1 MWEKPP
7 DRCFRP
13 NSWERPLRGN
23 DSGQDLNEEKTYIM
37 SSSCISIYYH
47 RVYASGER
55 SVVIEE
61 SISTIFQEIPHIT
74 ELKTV
79 STIIA
84 NNPFRRKFTPLH
96 MGVNVSFLTLE
107 LALP

>member
-1 MWEKPP
+1 MGVWG
-7 DRCFRP
+7 
-13 NSWERPLRGN
+13 RPLGGSDNKTGSERLKN
-23 DSGQDLNEEKTYIM
+23 IYIFICHLTTSQFTNTVMWIVWRNTLKEE
-37 SSSCISIYYH
+37 C
-47 RVYASGER
+47 
-55 SVVIEE
+55 
-61 SISTIFQEIPHIT
+61 ISTIFQEIPQIT

-79 STIIA
+79 TTIIA

>member
-1 MWEKPP
+1 M
-7 DRCFRP
+7 
-13 NSWERPLRGN
+13 
-23 DSGQDLNEEKTYIM
+23 
-37 SSSCISIYYH
+37 
-47 RVYASGER
+47 SGEKN
-55 SVVIEE
+55 SVKEE
-61 SISTIFQEIPHIT
+61 SISTIFQEIPHTT